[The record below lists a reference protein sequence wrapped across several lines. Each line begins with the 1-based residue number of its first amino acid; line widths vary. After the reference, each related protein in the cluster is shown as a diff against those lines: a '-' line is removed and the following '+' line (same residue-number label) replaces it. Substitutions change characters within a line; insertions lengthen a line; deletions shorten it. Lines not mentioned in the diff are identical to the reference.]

1 MKDFASF
8 VYKFANSNVQNCA
21 IISVPNRKRE
31 VNMKKKKLIT
41 ILLTMSLSA
50 MSLAG
55 CTSGS
60 EPSESSPPSSTA
72 SPETATSETAS
83 SESEAETPDENPDSS
98 QSALNSMYPLPTA
111 AEDAGIYVEP
121 IPDIPDS
128 FIRGMDVSSILAE
141 EKSGVKYYNA
151 DGTEQDVFTTMAE
164 AGVNYARIRVWND
177 PYDES
182 GNGYGGGNN
191 DLATAIELGKRATEN
206 GMKVCIDFHYSD
218 FWADPAK
225 QMCPKAW
232 VGMSLEEKSDALY
245 EYTKDSLTQLLDNG
259 VDVCMVQV
267 GNETNNGMAG
277 ETQIPN
283 IAKLM
288 NAGSKAIRE
297 ISESSNKEI
306 KVALHYTNADDYDG
320 INAILYKLASFQVDY
335 DIFALSYYPYWHG
348 TFENV
353 QNVMKNIQDKYG
365 KETLI
370 AETAYCYTTEDTDGS
385 GNSVNEGDLLDA
397 YGATVQS
404 QSTALRDVCATA
416 NEAGALGVFYW
427 EGAWI
432 TVGDANA
439 DNSPIWEE
447 FGSGW
452 ASSYAAEYDP
462 DDAGKWYG
470 GCSWDNQALFGADG
484 KPLESLNTYK
494 WLKYGTNA
502 EPAID
507 MINAPTIT
515 CDIDSDP
522 KLPDTVDVVYNN
534 RALNAAMPVEW
545 YEEQVLNIDTS
556 KAGTYEIYGR
566 ILDNNATSDNPA
578 EVCCTVNV
586 EMLNYVSNP
595 SFEDSDTSMWNVTYE
610 GDKNPTD
617 FQEKEG
623 DAHTG
628 AYSFHFWSESDMDF
642 TIEQEFTD
650 LEPGTYEL
658 KAYFQGGDIDAS
670 AEMELYT
677 KNGDTVSSDS
687 FSAQGYANWQE
698 PTISAIKITDGTLT
712 IGVHIKCNANG
723 WGTIDDFTLNKID

>member
-1 MKDFASF
+1 M
-8 VYKFANSNVQNCA
+8 NN
-21 IISVPNRKRE
+21 
-31 VNMKKKKLIT
+31 KKLT
-41 ILLTMSLSA
+41 MLLLTMTLSTVSLTSC
-50 MSLAG
+50 G
-55 CTSGS
+55 SGS
-60 EPSESSPPSSTA
+60 EQSEPA
-72 SPETATSETAS
+72 SQALTTVASEETAASETAS
-83 SESEAETPDENPDSS
+83 SEIEKNDSTS
-98 QSALNSMYPLPTA
+98 DNAQEALNSMYPLPTTT
-111 AEDAGIYVEP
+111 EDAGIYVEP
-121 IPDIPDS
+121 IPDLSDS

-151 DGTEQDVFTTMAE
+151 DGIEQDVFTTMAE

-177 PYDES
+177 PYDEN

-191 DLATAIELGKRATEN
+191 DLATAIALGKRATEN

-232 VGMSLEEKSDALY
+232 VGMSLEEKSNALY

-259 VDVCMVQV
+259 VDICMVQV

-277 ETQIPN
+277 ETKIPN
-283 IAKLM
+283 IAQLM
-288 NAGSKAIRE
+288 NAGSKAVRE
-297 ISESSNKEI
+297 VSERYNKEI

-320 INAILYKLASFQVDY
+320 IDSILYKLSSFQVDY

-353 QNVMKNIQDKYG
+353 QNVMTNIREKYG

-385 GNSVNEGDLLDA
+385 GNSVGESDLLDA

-416 NEAGALGVFYW
+416 NKAGALGVFYW

-432 TVGDANA
+432 TVGDVNA

-452 ASSYAAEYDP
+452 ASSYASDYDP
-462 DDAGKWYG
+462 NDAGQYYG

-507 MINAPTIT
+507 MINAPTVT
-515 CDIDSDP
+515 CNIDSAVE
-522 KLPDTVDVVYNN
+522 LPDTVDVVYNN
-534 RALNAAMPVEW
+534 RALNTSLPVEW

-556 KAGTYEIYGR
+556 KAGIYEIYGR
-566 ILDNNATSDNPA
+566 ILDDNATTDNPT

-610 GDKNPTD
+610 GSKNPTD
-617 FQEKEG
+617 FQQKEG

-628 AYSFHFWSESDMDF
+628 EYSFHFWSESDMDF
-642 TIEQEFTD
+642 SIEQEFTD

-670 AEMELYT
+670 AEMELYA
-677 KNGDTVSSDS
+677 KIGNAVSSDS
-687 FSAQGYANWQE
+687 FTAQGYANWQE
-698 PTISAIKITDGTLT
+698 PTISTITVTDGTLT
-712 IGVHIKCNANG
+712 IGVHIKCSAKG
-723 WGTIDDFTLNKID
+723 WGTIDDFTLNKVN

>member
-1 MKDFASF
+1 M
-8 VYKFANSNVQNCA
+8 
-21 IISVPNRKRE
+21 
-31 VNMKKKKLIT
+31 L
-41 ILLTMSLSA
+41 LLTMTLSTVSLTSC
-50 MSLAG
+50 G
-55 CTSGS
+55 SGS
-60 EPSESSPPSSTA
+60 EQSEPA
-72 SPETATSETAS
+72 SQALTTVASEETAASETAS
-83 SESEAETPDENPDSS
+83 SEIEKNDSTS
-98 QSALNSMYPLPTA
+98 DNAQEALNSMYPLPTTT
-111 AEDAGIYVEP
+111 EDAGIYVEP
-121 IPDIPDS
+121 IPDLSDS

-151 DGTEQDVFTTMAE
+151 DGIEQDVFTTMAE
-164 AGVNYARIRVWND
+164 AGVNFARIRVWND
-177 PYDES
+177 PYDEN

-191 DLATAIELGKRATEN
+191 DLATAIALGKRATEN

-232 VGMSLEEKSDALY
+232 VGMSLEEKSNALY

-277 ETQIPN
+277 ETKIPN
-283 IAKLM
+283 IAQLM
-288 NAGSKAIRE
+288 NAGSKAVRE
-297 ISESSNKEI
+297 VSERYNKAI

-320 INAILYKLASFQVDY
+320 IDSILYKLSSFQVDY

-353 QNVMKNIQDKYG
+353 QNVMTNIREKYG

-385 GNSVNEGDLLDA
+385 GNSVGESDLLDA

-416 NEAGALGVFYW
+416 NKAGALGVFYW

-432 TVGDANA
+432 TVGDVNA

-452 ASSYAAEYDP
+452 ASSYASDYDP
-462 DDAGKWYG
+462 NDAGQYYG

-507 MINAPTIT
+507 MINAPTVT
-515 CDIDSDP
+515 CNIDSAVE
-522 KLPDTVDVVYNN
+522 LPDTVDVVYNN
-534 RALNAAMPVEW
+534 RALNTSLPVEW

-556 KAGTYEIYGR
+556 KAGIYEIYGR
-566 ILDNNATSDNPA
+566 ILDDNATTDNPT

-610 GDKNPTD
+610 GSKNPTD
-617 FQEKEG
+617 FQQKEG

-628 AYSFHFWSESDMDF
+628 EYSFHFWSESDMDF
-642 TIEQEFTD
+642 SIEQEFTD

-670 AEMELYT
+670 AEMELYA
-677 KNGDTVSSDS
+677 KIGNAVSSDS
-687 FSAQGYANWQE
+687 FTAQGYANWQE
-698 PTISAIKITDGTLT
+698 PTISTITVTDGTLT
-712 IGVHIKCNANG
+712 IGVHIKCSAKG
-723 WGTIDDFTLNKID
+723 WGTIDDFTLNKVN

>member
-1 MKDFASF
+1 M
-8 VYKFANSNVQNCA
+8 
-21 IISVPNRKRE
+21 
-31 VNMKKKKLIT
+31 NMKRKQFT
-41 ILLTMSLSA
+41 AILLTMSLTA
-50 MSLAG
+50 LSLTGCGADAG
-55 CTSGS
+55 QSD
-60 EPSESSPPSSTA
+60 SSQPSSTA
-72 SPETATSETAS
+72 AVSTEEASSETAS
-83 SESEAETPDENPDSS
+83 SEAESVDSAS
-98 QSALNSMYPLPTA
+98 DSADSALNSMYPLPTA

-121 IPDIPDS
+121 IPDISDS
-128 FIRGMDVSSILAE
+128 FIRGMDVSSILVE

-151 DGTEQDVFTTMAE
+151 DGAEQDVFTTMAQ

-177 PYDES
+177 PYDEN

-191 DLATAIELGKRATEN
+191 DLATAIALGKRATEN

-232 VGMSLEEKSDALY
+232 VDMSVDEKADALY

-288 NAGSKAIRE
+288 NAGSRAVRE
-297 ISESSNKEI
+297 VSESRGKKI
-306 KVALHYTNADDYDG
+306 KVALHYTNADDPDG
-320 INAILYKLASFQVDY
+320 INSILYKLSSFQVDY

-370 AETAYCYTTEDTDGS
+370 AETAYCYTTQDTDGS
-385 GNSVNEGDLLDA
+385 GNSVGEGDLLDA

-416 NEAGALGVFYW
+416 SEAGALGVFYW

-432 TVGDANA
+432 AVGDVNA

-447 FGSGW
+447 YGSGW
-452 ASSYAAEYDP
+452 ASSYAADYDP
-462 DDAGKWYG
+462 EDAGQWYG
-470 GCSWDNQALFGADG
+470 GCSWDNQALFDADG
-484 KPLESLNTYK
+484 RPLESLNTYK

-507 MINAPTIT
+507 MINEPTVT
-515 CDIDSDP
+515 CNIDAEP
-522 KLPDTVDVVYNN
+522 ELPETVDVVYNN
-534 RALNAAMPVEW
+534 RALNTSMPVEW

-556 KAGTYEIYGR
+556 KAGTYELRGR
-566 ILDNNATSDNPA
+566 ILDDNAASDNPT

-595 SFEDSDTSMWNVTYE
+595 GFEDSDTSMWNVTYE
-610 GDKNPTD
+610 GGTNPTD
-617 FQEKEG
+617 FQQKEG
-623 DAHTG
+623 DAHSG
-628 AYSFHFWSESDMDF
+628 EYSFHFWSESDMDF
-642 TIEQEFTD
+642 AIEQEFTD

-658 KAYFQGGDIDAS
+658 RAYFQGGDIDDS
-670 AEMELYT
+670 AEMELYA
-677 KNGDTVSSDS
+677 KIGDTVSSDS
-687 FSAQGYANWQE
+687 FSAKGYANWQE
-698 PTISAIKITDGTLT
+698 PTISAIKVTDGTLT
-712 IGVHIKCNANG
+712 IGAHIKCNAAG
-723 WGTIDDFTLNKID
+723 WGTIDDFTLNKIN

>member
-1 MKDFASF
+1 MKHKSLMTFLFTLS
-8 VYKFANSNVQNCA
+8 
-21 IISVPNRKRE
+21 
-31 VNMKKKKLIT
+31 
-41 ILLTMSLSA
+41 LTA
-50 MSLAG
+50 WSLAG
-55 CTSGS
+55 CGADAGQPSADTPATSVS
-60 EPSESSPPSSTA
+60 AEIQPVV
-72 SPETATSETAS
+72 PETAA
-83 SESEAETPDENPDSS
+83 SESMTAEPVSDTPAVP
-98 QSALNSMYPLPTA
+98 AYPLPTA

-121 IPDIPDS
+121 IPDLADD

-141 EKSGVKYYNA
+141 ENSGVKYYDA
-151 DGTEQDVFTTMAE
+151 DGVEQDVFTTMAE

-177 PYDES
+177 PYDEN

-191 DLATAIELGKRATEN
+191 DLATAIALGKRATDN

-232 VGMSLEEKSDALY
+232 EGMTLEEKTDALY
-245 EYTKDSLTQLLDNG
+245 DFTKESMTQLLDNG

-283 IAKLM
+283 IAQLM
-288 NAGSKAIRE
+288 NAGSKAVRE
-297 ISESSNKEI
+297 VSDSYEKEI
-306 KVALHYTNADDYDG
+306 KVALHYTNASDYDG
-320 INAILYKLASFQVDY
+320 LDSILYKLSSFQVDY

-348 TFENV
+348 TFENL
-353 QNVMKNIQDKYG
+353 QKVMANIQNKYG

-385 GNSVNEGDLLDA
+385 GNSVGAADLIDA

-404 QSTALRDVCATA
+404 QSTALRDVCAA
-416 NEAGALGVFYW
+416 ASQSGALGVFYW

-432 TVGDANA
+432 AVGDVNA

-452 ASSYAAEYDP
+452 ASSYAAGYDP
-462 DDAGKWYG
+462 KDAGQYYG
-470 GCSWDNQALFGADG
+470 GCSWDNQALFDADG
-484 KPLESLNTYK
+484 KPLESLYTYK

-507 MINAPTIT
+507 LVNVPTVT
-515 CDIDSDP
+515 CNIGADVEMP
-522 KLPDTVDVVYNN
+522 ETVDVVYNN
-534 RALNAAMPVEW
+534 RALNTSLPVEW
-545 YEEQVLNIDTS
+545 YEEMVQNIDNS
-556 KAGTYEIYGR
+556 KAGTYEITGR
-566 ILDNNATSDNPA
+566 ILDENAASDNQT
-578 EVCCTVNV
+578 EVLCVVNV
-586 EMLNYVSNP
+586 ERLNYVANP
-595 SFEDSDTSMWNVTYE
+595 SFEDADTSMWSVSYE
-610 GDKNPTD
+610 GEKNPTD
-617 FQEKEG
+617 FQQKEG

-650 LEPGTYEL
+650 LEPGTYAL
-658 KAYFQGGDIDAS
+658 KAYFQGGDIDDS
-670 AEMELYT
+670 ANMELYASC
-677 KNGDTVSSDS
+677 GGTVSSDT
-687 FSAQGYANWQE
+687 FTAQGYANWQE
-698 PTISAIKITDGTLT
+698 PAISSIKVTDGTLT
-712 IGVHIKCNANG
+712 IGMHIQCNAKG